1 LFEAVFLSLIGG
13 ILGLLLVYLG
23 TVLVNTFDLGILF
36 LLTPDNIILAVSV
49 SAVIGLVAG
58 LVPAYNASKL
68 DPVEAMR
75 TI

>member
-1 LFEAVFLSLIGG
+1 
-13 ILGLLLVYLG
+13 LLVYLG